1 MKRISIFAYSLICY
15 ALSLATFLYAF
26 GFFANLW
33 VPKSLD
39 SVRSAPFVASL
50 LIDLTLIG
58 LFALQHSV
66 MARPGFKRWWT
77 RFVPEPA
84 ERSTYMLFSCVAL
97 VGLFVFWQP
106 LGGIVWKVDA
116 PLGQAALYAA
126 YAFGW
131 GVLLLATFLI
141 NHFDLF
147 GLRQGWF
154 ALRGRPYRPLPFGT
168 PALYRYVRHPIYV
181 GWLFTFWATP
191 TMTVA
196 HLVFAIGTTA
206 YILVAIR
213 LEERDLVGM
222 HPEYADY
229 RREVPMLVPFTKR
242 PQEAASRAVVG
253 S

>member
-15 ALSLATFLYAF
+15 ALSLATFLFAV

-39 SVRSAPFVASL
+39 SARTGPFAASL
-50 LIDLTLIG
+50 LIDLGLIA

-66 MARPGFKRWWT
+66 MARPGFKRRWT
-77 RFVPEPA
+77 RLVPEAA
-84 ERSTYMLFSCVAL
+84 ERSTYMLFSCIAL
-97 VGLFVFWQP
+97 AALFVCWQP
-106 LGGIVWKVDA
+106 LGGLVWRVDSA
-116 PLGQAALYAA
+116 PGQAVLYAA

-131 GVLLLATFLI
+131 GLLLLATFLI

-147 GLRQGWF
+147 GLRQAWL
-154 ALRGRPYRPLPFGT
+154 ALRARPYRPLPFRT

-191 TMTVA
+191 VMTVA
-196 HLVFAIGTTA
+196 HLVFAIATSA

-213 LEERDLVGM
+213 LEERDLVAA
-222 HPEYADY
+222 HREYADY
-229 RREVPMLVPFTKR
+229 RREVPMLVPFSKR
-242 PQEAASRAVVG
+242 PQAAASRMVVG
-253 S
+253 G